1 MLRNITS
8 RRLYWDK
15 MDGLLDLKADLTVYE
30 VGIMN
35 THTGVD
41 EYPPQRLH
49 VGNLYFSYY
58 CCNFDF
64 TRYSRTPLITKMS
77 LGFLVMYGQRL

>member
-1 MLRNITS
+1 MVAIA
-8 RRLYWDK
+8 
-15 MDGLLDLKADLTVYE
+15 DLKPDLTVYE
-30 VGIMN
+30 VGMTN

-41 EYPPQRLH
+41 EDPPEITCFISLKY
-49 VGNLYFSYY
+49 VGHLYFLYY

-64 TRYSRTPLITKMS
+64 TRYLRTPLITKMS